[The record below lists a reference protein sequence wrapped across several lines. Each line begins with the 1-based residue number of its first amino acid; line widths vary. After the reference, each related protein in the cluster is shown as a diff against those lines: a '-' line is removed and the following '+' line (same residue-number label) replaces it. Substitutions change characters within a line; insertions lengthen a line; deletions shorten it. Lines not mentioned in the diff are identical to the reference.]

1 MRLLSIALGMKAAGG
16 YDFGT
21 KMRLNAFVIGEIVDA
36 LYPAARG
43 ADLTGAQNAV
53 AMGMSDSADLHDM
66 IGKLAAAINSMGSS
80 TPGTLG
86 MKQIRVALARKP
98 PIATH
103 LRGTESG
110 RKPDTMEPQPPAA
123 RGIMA

>member
-1 MRLLSIALGMKAAGG
+1 MKAAGG

-66 IGKLAAAINSMGSS
+66 IGKLAAAIKSEADRQRSQ
-80 TPGTLG
+80 PGARTAVSA
-86 MKQIRVALARKP
+86 RVATRWL
-98 PIATH
+98 H
-103 LRGTESG
+103 G
-110 RKPDTMEPQPPAA
+110 RRQ
-123 RGIMA
+123 